1 MPSLKNQ
8 LYILIAMVAF
18 AGNSVLCRLALAD
31 SQIDPGTFTAIRLI
45 SGAFTLFILVNLT
58 RSGRRF
64 SLFSDDFNLKGSALL
79 FGYAIFF
86 SYAYIDLA
94 TGTGALLLFGAV
106 QLTIII
112 VSLLAGI
119 KLKAAAIAG
128 VVISFSGLVILL
140 LPGAT
145 QPDLTGAILMV
156 VSGICW
162 GGYTLNGKSSS
173 NPLVSTQLN
182 FIGASIPVFLLLPWL
197 VEWDSASREG
207 ILYALLS
214 GSIASGLGYAIWYR
228 VVKHISG
235 LQAGVVQLSVPVIAA
250 LGGVLFVSEPITV
263 WFLVSSLLVL
273 GGIAITLV
281 TKG

>member
-8 LYILIAMVAF
+8 LYILVAMVAF

-31 SQIDPGTFTAIRLI
+31 NQIDPGTFTAIRLI

-79 FGYAIFF
+79 FGYAICF

>member
-8 LYILIAMVAF
+8 LYILVAMVAF
-18 AGNSVLCRLALAD
+18 AGNSVLCRLALAG

-79 FGYAIFF
+79 FGYAICF